1 MKNRRGEAGYALV
14 AAVASIAF
22 FALVSLMMIETTRGT
37 IVVARAEFSRARLL
51 AAADAGVA
59 MALQDLMQP
68 DAIAQVPINGSA
80 RILGYDGAALS
91 VSVEDERGK
100 IALNQIN
107 QRQVEVMFSGFG
119 LSGAALEEAVDGL
132 LDWRDEDDEPR
143 LRGAEDD
150 VYAAQ
155 GISARN
161 GPLKTVGELALI
173 HGVGPALA
181 ARMAPVVT
189 LNFGLRGEFDPRTAS
204 AIARQVMVESD
215 ADAAVAASSA
225 GAGAGAGTP
234 GGAAQVRAATSL
246 GNRNSLI
253 GRPLTI
259 RIEAT
264 DGRGARARR
273 RLIVELAG
281 TDGRAYVVR
290 ARD

>member
-1 MKNRRGEAGYALV
+1 
-14 AAVASIAF
+14 
-22 FALVSLMMIETTRGT
+22 MMIEATRST
-37 IVVARAEFSRARLL
+37 MVVAGAELSRARLL

-59 MALQDLMQP
+59 MTLQDLMQP
-68 DAIAQVPINGSA
+68 NPIAQVPINGSA
-80 RILGYDGAALS
+80 RLLRYDGWLLR

-100 IALNQIN
+100 IALNQLN
-107 QRQVEVMFSGFG
+107 PQQVEAMFSGFG
-119 LSGAALEEAVDGL
+119 LHGAALDEAVDGL

-150 VYAAQ
+150 GYSAQ
-155 GISARN
+155 GVAPRN

-204 AIARQVMVESD
+204 AIARQVMLESHTGGTV
-215 ADAAVAASSA
+215 VAA
-225 GAGAGAGTP
+225 GAVLGEG
-234 GGAAQVRAATSL
+234 QVREATSL

-259 RIEAT
+259 RVEAS
-264 DGRGARARR
+264 DGQGARARR
-273 RLIVELAG
+273 RLIVELGG

>member
-1 MKNRRGEAGYALV
+1 MNNRRGEAGYALV
-14 AAVASIAF
+14 AAVASVAF
-22 FALVSLMMIETTRGT
+22 FALVSLMMIEATRST
-37 IVVARAEFSRARLL
+37 MVVAGAELSRARLL

-59 MALQDLMQP
+59 MTLQDLMQP
-68 DAIAQVPINGSA
+68 NPIAQVPINGSA
-80 RILGYDGAALS
+80 RLLRYDGWALR

-100 IALNQIN
+100 IALNQLN
-107 QRQVEVMFSGFG
+107 PQQVEAMFSGFG
-119 LSGAALEEAVDGL
+119 LHGAALDEAVDGL

-150 VYAAQ
+150 VYSAQ
-155 GISARN
+155 GVAPRN

-204 AIARQVMVESD
+204 TIARQVMLESHPGGTV
-215 ADAAVAASSA
+215 VAA
-225 GAGAGAGTP
+225 GAVLGEG
-234 GGAAQVRAATSL
+234 QVREATSL

-259 RIEAT
+259 RVEAS
-264 DGRGARARR
+264 DGQGARARR
-273 RLIVELAG
+273 RLIVELGG